1 MNEDEFMKKYLIVNA
16 DDFGMCRSANDAV
29 EELFFDGRLRSATVM
44 LPCEASKEAVDFAV
58 AHPEFAVGVHL
69 TMTNEWETHNW
80 KPLTDGKS
88 LVDERGFMWR
98 STKQVEKNAKLK
110 ELKAEMCAQINRAH
124 ELGMKPSHLDNHM
137 GSLYGNQTGRF
148 TMLMMTMRV
157 CGKYGYPFRLF
168 KKTCKEMC
176 PRGTPWAVYK
186 IAPVF
191 TSLMAKINRVVLPD
205 YLLFPDWGLPGMKD
219 SYEKY
224 REKILYL
231 WTHIPDGVTETFVH
245 PTKESDEI
253 KKITSNWRDRVW
265 EYELMKD
272 PETEKYL
279 NAHGVELINYRD
291 LVELSR
297 QKKHQRKVF

>member
-29 EELFFDGRLRSATVM
+29 EELFLDGRLRSATVM

-124 ELGMKPSHLDNHM
+124 EFGMKPSHLDNHM

-148 TMLMMTMRV
+148 TMLSV
-157 CGKYGYPFRLF
+157 SHPPSISNKGYQ
-168 KKTCKEMC
+168 
-176 PRGTPWAVYK
+176 
-186 IAPVF
+186 
-191 TSLMAKINRVVLPD
+191 
-205 YLLFPDWGLPGMKD
+205 
-219 SYEKY
+219 
-224 REKILYL
+224 
-231 WTHIPDGVTETFVH
+231 IPIFFV
-245 PTKESDEI
+245 
-253 KKITSNWRDRVW
+253 
-265 EYELMKD
+265 
-272 PETEKYL
+272 
-279 NAHGVELINYRD
+279 
-291 LVELSR
+291 
-297 QKKHQRKVF
+297 

>member
-16 DDFGMCRSANDAV
+16 DDFGMCSSANDAV
-29 EELFFDGRLRSATVM
+29 EELFLDGRLRSATVM

-137 GSLYGNQTGRF
+137 GSLYGKQ
-148 TMLMMTMRV
+148 
-157 CGKYGYPFRLF
+157 
-168 KKTCKEMC
+168 TCKEMC